1 MIFSGPMQP
10 SQLGA
15 AIASAK
21 IHLSDDIKLFQE
33 QLHASIKYANA
44 RIKKYELPLISES
57 DSPVFFIGVS
67 LPKIGYKMINRMI
80 NDGFYLNLGIFSAV
94 PMKNTGIRF
103 TVTLNQSFKE
113 IEKMIAALA
122 KNLKEVLAE
131 ENFTIEEI
139 YKAFKMTPAKVQ
151 KPLEL
156 APAVFT
162 ETHFEVIHCKSINQI
177 DKQLWNQ
184 LLGERG
190 SFNWEGMK
198 FLENTFTG
206 HETEES
212 NWTFDY
218 IIIKDALKTPVLATF
233 LTTSLWKDD
242 MLAPESVSAQI
253 EAKRETGD
261 RYYLVS
267 KVLSIGSTITAG
279 NHLYLDRS
287 SALWKDAMDILV
299 KKIAELQEE
308 YQASSTM
315 LRDLPQG
322 DGELDGFMMENG
334 YCKVNMP
341 KNHNADLTQW
351 TNREEFM
358 ATLSKRMQKHIR
370 QDVFH
375 HEDKYELT
383 VCKNPTVE
391 EIQHW
396 YQLYLNVKN
405 KSRELNTFALPY
417 KMFEN
422 IAQNPNWE
430 VLTLT
435 LKPEFDTRDERK
447 PVVVT
452 ISYVTEKAY
461 NYMMVGIDYNFQ
473 EEYKPYRQ
481 AMFQTI
487 FRAKELGKEVVCLGY
502 SASFEKRKFGA
513 TLVDSVGYMQAKDNY
528 AMEVIES
535 MSALQ
540 EKR

>member
-1 MIFSGPMQP
+1 
-10 SQLGA
+10 
-15 AIASAK
+15 
-21 IHLSDDIKLFQE
+21 
-33 QLHASIKYANA
+33 
-44 RIKKYELPLISES
+44 
-57 DSPVFFIGVS
+57 
-67 LPKIGYKMINRMI
+67 
-80 NDGFYLNLGIFSAV
+80 
-94 PMKNTGIRF
+94 
-103 TVTLNQSFKE
+103 
-113 IEKMIAALA
+113 
-122 KNLKEVLAE
+122 
-131 ENFTIEEI
+131 
-139 YKAFKMTPAKVQ
+139 
-151 KPLEL
+151 
-156 APAVFT
+156 
-162 ETHFEVIHCKSINQI
+162 
-177 DKQLWNQ
+177 
-184 LLGERG
+184 
-190 SFNWEGMK
+190 
-198 FLENTFTG
+198 
-206 HETEES
+206 
-212 NWTFDY
+212 
-218 IIIKDALKTPVLATF
+218 
-233 LTTSLWKDD
+233 

-299 KKIAELQEE
+299 NKIAELQEE
-308 YQASSTM
+308 YHASTTM

-341 KNHNADLTQW
+341 KNHNVDLTQW
-351 TNREEFM
+351 TNRQEFM

-370 QDVFH
+370 QDVLH

-383 VCKNPTVE
+383 VCKNPSRE
-391 EIQHW
+391 EIQNW

-417 KMFEN
+417 AMFEN
-422 IAQNPNWE
+422 IAKNPNWE

-447 PVVVT
+447 PVVVML
-452 ISYVTEKAY
+452 SYVTEKAY

-481 AMFQTI
+481 AMFQAI

-513 TLVDSVGYMQAKDNY
+513 ILVESVGYMQAKDNY